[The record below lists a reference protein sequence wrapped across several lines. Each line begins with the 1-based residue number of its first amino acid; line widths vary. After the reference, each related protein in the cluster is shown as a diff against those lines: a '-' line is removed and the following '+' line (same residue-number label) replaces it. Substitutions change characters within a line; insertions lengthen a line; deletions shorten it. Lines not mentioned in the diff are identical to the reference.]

1 MDRKLTSL
9 LKQLNFKVAATL
21 LVMLLVISSCNET
34 EENVAPIENIPSLTE
49 TLEAFDEEVE
59 YVEYSAEGESNARW
73 KYKKWKRKP
82 TFFTLVSALNYT
94 GLLKTVVKEKLTIF
108 APDDK
113 AFRKLG
119 LNLWNIRNIDKETLT
134 NILLSHVVGGF
145 VFSGD
150 LPDCSIETINKSS
163 IGLVRM
169 NGGIVLKDDTDD
181 PINLLFTDRRA
192 LNSVFHGIDKVLTLS
207 IPDQTIADIAIGFN
221 PEQFN
226 ELVKA
231 LIRTSGT
238 DVDLLKA
245 VMDPDANLTV
255 FAPTDQA
262 FNDLY
267 DLLEEILGVDEIDID
282 AIPLELL
289 TSVLLHHVVGDRAF
303 SYCLSD
309 GLMVPTL
316 NSDEVTV
323 DLENFEI
330 ISSAGIPVGLETTLL
345 DVKANNGVIHVING
359 VLVPKNVLDVLLPQ

>member
-1 MDRKLTSL
+1 MDQKLFSQF
-9 LKQLNFKVAATL
+9 KQLNLKVLATL
-21 LVMLLVISSCNET
+21 LVMLFVISSCNESD
-34 EENVAPIENIPSLTE
+34 ESNAPVENMPSLTE
-49 TLEAFDEEVE
+49 TLEAFNEEVE
-59 YVEYSAEGESNARW
+59 YVEYSAESESNARW
-73 KYKKWKRKP
+73 KYKKWKRNP

-108 APDDK
+108 APDDQ
-113 AFRKLG
+113 AFAKLG
-119 LNLWNIRNIDKETLT
+119 LNLWNIRSIDKETLT
-134 NILLSHVVGGF
+134 NILLSHVVSGF

-192 LNSVFHGIDKVLTLS
+192 LNSVFHGIDKVLTLKV
-207 IPDQTIADIAIGFN
+207 PDQTIADIALGFN
-221 PEQFN
+221 PGQFN

-245 VMDPDANLTV
+245 VMDPNANLTV

-262 FNDLY
+262 FFDLY
-267 DLLEEILGVDEIDID
+267 DLLEDILVVDEIDID
-282 AIPLELL
+282 AIPIELL

-309 GLMVPTL
+309 GLIVPTL
-316 NSDEVTV
+316 NGDEVTV
-323 DLENFEI
+323 DLQNLKI
-330 ISSAGIPVGLETTLL
+330 ISSAGLPVGLETTLL
-345 DVKANNGVIHVING
+345 DVQATNGVIHVING
-359 VLVPKNVLDVLLPQ
+359 VLVPKNVLDVLLP